1 MTEKTKKF
9 ERDLDRL
16 IDKGDN
22 LSNAIN
28 YECYK
33 EEFKRQARKV
43 MDKDKMEIFINN
55 LPNFT
60 SEYQSWYSEAL
71 ALIKQVL
78 HDRLDD
84 FASYYEYPR
93 VRKEITF
100 ENYRIRDY
108 LQGISITR
116 RFGDGVVVDGK
127 AAVPVFAQ
135 QLNIVKAAKE
145 SLNSSLIELT
155 SILQAD
161 LFDSEIDSAR
171 ALAKSGFLRGA
182 GAICGVVIEKH
193 LKQACN
199 THGITIRK
207 KNPTISDFNQALKD
221 KNSISIP
228 QWRFIQHLA
237 DIRNICD
244 HDKGKEPEKNEIDD
258 LIAGTDK
265 VLKTIF

>member
-1 MTEKTKKF
+1 MSEKMKKF
-9 ERDLDRL
+9 ESDLDRL
-16 IDKGDN
+16 INQGD
-22 LSNAIN
+22 LLNAAIQ
-28 YECYK
+28 YEWDR
-33 EEFKRQARKV
+33 EEFVRQLRKV
-43 MDKDKMEIFINN
+43 IDKDKIEPSIKN
-55 LPNFT
+55 LPSFT
-60 SEYQSWYSEAL
+60 SEYQSWYSEAH

-78 HDRLDD
+78 PDRLED
-84 FASYYEYPR
+84 FKSYYEFPR
-93 VRKEITF
+93 VRKEITAA
-100 ENYRIRDY
+100 NYRIRDC
-108 LQGISITR
+108 LQGLSITR
-116 RFGDGVVVDGK
+116 GFDRVVIVDGK
-127 AAVPVFAQ
+127 SAIPIFAQ
-135 QLNIVKAAKE
+135 QLNIVKAAKAT
-145 SLNSSLIELT
+145 LASSLIELT

-161 LFDSEIDSAR
+161 LFDSEIESAR
-171 ALAKSGFLRGA
+171 ALAKSGFLRAA

-207 KNPTISDFNQALKD
+207 KNPTISDLNQALKD

-258 LIAGTDK
+258 LISGTDK